1 MASWGG
7 NAIFAAAALDVAR
20 SDGGEAIFSGPGCAG
35 PWSKVA
41 TASGPVT
48 IASAEVGASG
58 VAGTGTAARAISSVT
73 TPATTGPATTRPA
86 TTGPAT
92 TGPGTTGPGVRHSAP
107 TPGATGSSNAA
118 PVVPDSIAVSELQ
131 ACLPGAGL
139 RTYRGDLVAQPDG
152 QTQDVLPLEAYLDG
166 VVPAESPPSWMGSG
180 GEAAL
185 QALAVAARSVAV
197 ALVATEGAICDTT
210 QCQVYE
216 GVPNEYGMTAESA
229 VTSTSGQVL
238 YCGSSSTCG
247 PAGSIAVAE
256 YSSSTGG
263 YTAGGPFPP
272 VPDLGDSVA
281 SNPVHAWTVRVP
293 LSQVQSTFPS
303 IGELQ
308 HVTVTKRNGLGQ
320 IGGRVEELELI
331 GKQGSVSLTGNQ
343 FAADFDLYSDWFA
356 VRAVPPVPV
365 PASQAGTTTSTAPTS
380 STGGASSTSTTTAA
394 TSGTSGSPATRSR
407 SSGTKP
413 GAHPARSDGPR
424 GLAIGSGYWVV
435 NSEGAVAAFGVAP
448 FYGTAAGTTLQGIV
462 TAMAATPDDKGYWLA
477 GSNGGVLAFGD
488 ASWYGFASKLR
499 LANRVVG
506 IVPAPG
512 GRGYWLVA
520 RDGGIFAYGDAHF
533 YGSVSKYRL
542 KQPIVAIA
550 ATPDGHGYWLV
561 SSDGGIFAFGDAR
574 FYGSAGDLK
583 LNKPIVGIIASADG
597 RGYSLIAKDGGVF
610 AYGDARFVGS
620 LPGDHIAA
628 AVVGVSPA
636 YKGRGYYVLTAR
648 GKVYA
653 FGDGPA
659 PRSPARAALHRAG
672 RGRRH
677 CWEPRASVGSGWDEC
692 RLASSGRVFA

>member
-1 MASWGG
+1 MA
-7 NAIFAAAALDVAR
+7 
-20 SDGGEAIFSGPGCAG
+20 
-35 PWSKVA
+35 
-41 TASGPVT
+41 TTSGPVT

-58 VAGTGTAARAISSVT
+58 VAGMGTAARADRITTTPSAVGAGSATRVDAGTARSGSSGASGATRSTTTAGAISSVT
-73 TPATTGPATTRPA
+73 TPSVTRSVTT
-86 TTGPAT
+86 
-92 TGPGTTGPGVRHSAP
+92 PGASHSAP
-107 TPGATGSSNAA
+107 TPGATGSSSAA
-118 PVVPDSIAVSELQ
+118 PVVPAGIAVSELQ
-131 ACLPGAGL
+131 ACLPGVGL

-152 QTQDVLPLEAYLDG
+152 QTQDVLPLEAYLEG
-166 VVPAESPPSWMGSG
+166 VVPAESPPSWMGTG

-197 ALVATEGAICDTT
+197 ALVSTEGAICDTT

-216 GVPNEYGMTAESA
+216 GVPNQYGMTAESA

-238 YCGSSSTCG
+238 YCGASSTCG
-247 PAGSIAVAE
+247 AAGSIAVAE

-293 LSQVQSTFPS
+293 LDQVQSTFPS
-303 IGELQ
+303 IGELR

-331 GKQGSVSLTGNQ
+331 GNQGSVSLTGNQ

-356 VRAVPPVPV
+356 VRAVPPVTV
-365 PASQAGTTTSTAPTS
+365 PTSQAGTTTSTTPTS
-380 STGGASSTSTTTAA
+380 STSGTSSTSTTTSGTSV
-394 TSGTSGSPATRSR
+394 TSGTSGSSAAGSR

-413 GAHPARSDGPR
+413 GAHSGPSDGTR

-435 NSEGAVAAFGVAP
+435 NSEGAVAAFGQVP

-488 ASWYGFASKLR
+488 ASWYGSASKLR
-499 LANRVVG
+499 LAKHVVG

-533 YGSVSKYRL
+533 YGSVSKYRV

-550 ATPDGHGYWLV
+550 TTPDGHGYWLV
-561 SSDGGIFAFGDAR
+561 SSDGGIFAFGNAR

-628 AVVGVSPA
+628 NVVGVSPA

-648 GKVYA
+648 GKVYT
-653 FGDGPA
+653 FGNGAA
-659 PRSPARAALHRAG
+659 PRSPARATYTVPGAAV
-672 RGRRH
+672 
-677 CWEPRASVGSGWDEC
+677 AIVGN
-692 RLASSGRVFA
+692 RLPE